1 VESERS
7 RRGLVLPNATE
18 PLYFLPARY
27 FGPSI
32 EEF

>member
-18 PLYFLPARY
+18 PAELNREP
-27 FGPSI
+27 
-32 EEF
+32 